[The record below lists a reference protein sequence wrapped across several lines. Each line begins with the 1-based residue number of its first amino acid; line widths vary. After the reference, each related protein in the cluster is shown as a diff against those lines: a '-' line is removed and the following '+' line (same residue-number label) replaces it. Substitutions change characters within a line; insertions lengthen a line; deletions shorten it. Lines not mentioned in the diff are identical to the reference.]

1 MCNHCLPNWRAGGLA
16 VAHNGNLT
24 NGLTLRRELVSQGAI
39 CQSTSDTEVILHLVA
54 RSQKPRIVERYIDAL
69 RALEGAYSL
78 VALTNKKL
86 IGARDPLGIG
96 RSCSANSTAPIF
108 SARRPARS
116 TSSVRVSCARSKMA
130 KWS

>member
-1 MCNHCLPNWRAGGLA
+1 MVSGSIPSAVSVWWATTSRTRRPSIAELATGGLA

-24 NGLTLRRELVSQGAI
+24 NGLTLRRELVTQGAI

-78 VALTNKKL
+78 VAMTNKKL
-86 IGARDPLGIG
+86 I
-96 RSCSANSTAPIF
+96 
-108 SARRPARS
+108 
-116 TSSVRVSCARSKMA
+116 
-130 KWS
+130 